1 MSRGRTWTS
10 HSNRRSSTGPGL
22 LKSRVRKS
30 RESELFLPLFAY
42 NAALH
47 RFTKVLAGL
56 TFLLIAAGALVT
68 SNDAGLAVP
77 DWPTSFGSL
86 WRIPHM
92 VGGVRFEHGHRML
105 AELVG
110 LLTIVLVIWVWRSDQ
125 RRWVKW
131 LAGTALATVIAQGVL
146 GGLTVLFFLPWW
158 ISSAHATLAQS
169 FFCIVVS
176 MALFT
181 SRGWLET
188 EPAKVSDRGAPSL
201 RTLSLLCVASILVQL
216 ILGAAFRHSGIKL
229 LPHLISAAVVTALLI
244 WTSSRALTNHAMPR
258 AVRQPANFLLGL
270 LLVQLCLG
278 LASYLTRVQWG
289 ADAAQPQLAM
299 VVSTV
304 LHVIVGALLLATS
317 VVLAIATRKHL
328 APTAD
333 TAPDESLRKAV
344 TA

>member
-1 MSRGRTWTS
+1 MT
-10 HSNRRSSTGPGL
+10 HSG
-22 LKSRVRKS
+22 
-30 RESELFLPLFAY
+30 Y

-47 RFTKVLAGL
+47 RFTKILAAL

-86 WRIPHM
+86 WRMPHM
-92 VGGVRFEHGHRML
+92 VGGVKFEHGHRML

-110 LLTIVLVIWVWRSDQ
+110 LLTIVLAIWTWRADS
-125 RRWVKW
+125 RRWMKW
-131 LAGTALATVIAQGVL
+131 LGVTALGTVIAQGLL

-181 SRGWLET
+181 SRHWAES
-188 EPAKVSDRGAPSL
+188 EPSAFVDQTSPSL
-201 RTLSLLCVASILVQL
+201 RTLSVLCVLSILVQL
-216 ILGAAFRHSGIKL
+216 MLGAAFRHSGIKL
-229 LPHLISAAVVTALLI
+229 LPHLISAVVVTVLI
-244 WTSSRALTNHAMPR
+244 LGTASRVLTNHSMPTS
-258 AVRQPANFLLGL
+258 VRRPASALLGL

-278 LASYLTRVQWG
+278 VAAYFTRVRWG
-289 ADAAQPQLAM
+289 ADAVQPQLAM

-304 LHVIVGALLLATS
+304 AHVIVGALLLATS
-317 VVLAIATRKHL
+317 VVFALEVRRNIVPVAEREGGL
-328 APTAD
+328 
-333 TAPDESLRKAV
+333 DEAV

>member
-1 MSRGRTWTS
+1 MSR
-10 HSNRRSSTGPGL
+10 
-22 LKSRVRKS
+22 
-30 RESELFLPLFAY
+30 FLPQPAY
-42 NAALH
+42 NPALH
-47 RFTKVLAGL
+47 RFAKLLAAL

-110 LLTIVLVIWVWRSDQ
+110 LLSIGLAAWLWRSDE
-125 RRWVKW
+125 RRWMRW
-131 LAGTALATVIAQGVL
+131 LGVTALATVIAQGVL

-158 ISSAHATLAQS
+158 ISSAHATLAQT

-176 MALFT
+176 IALFT
-181 SRGWLET
+181 SRGWLEAK
-188 EPAKVSDRGAPSL
+188 PAQVSDAGSPSL
-201 RTLSLLCVASILVQL
+201 RTLSLLCVASILLQL
-216 ILGAAFRHSGIKL
+216 VLGAAFRHSGMKL
-229 LPHLISAAVVTALLI
+229 LPHLISAAVVTALLV
-244 WTSSRALTNHAMPR
+244 WTTSRVLTNPAMPE
-258 AVRQPANFLLGL
+258 AVRRPSGLLLGL
-270 LLVQLCLG
+270 LMVQLLLG

-299 VVSTV
+299 VASTV
-304 LHVIVGALLLATS
+304 SHVIVGALLLATS
-317 VVLAIATRKHL
+317 MVLAIETRRHL
-328 APTAD
+328 TPAAAAVSED
-333 TAPDESLRKAV
+333 GLDKAV

>member
-1 MSRGRTWTS
+1 MPQS
-10 HSNRRSSTGPGL
+10 
-22 LKSRVRKS
+22 
-30 RESELFLPLFAY
+30 AY
-42 NAALH
+42 NPALH
-47 RFTKVLAGL
+47 RFSKLLAGL

-92 VGGVRFEHGHRML
+92 VGGVKFEHGHRML

-110 LLTIVLVIWVWRSDQ
+110 LLTIVLAIWTWRSDS
-125 RRWVKW
+125 RRWMKW
-131 LAGTALATVIAQGVL
+131 LGVVALGTVIAQGVL

-176 MALFT
+176 MALFS

-188 EPAKVSDRGAPSL
+188 APADSIERASPSL
-201 RTLSLLCVASILVQL
+201 RTLALLCVISILVQL
-216 ILGAAFRHSGIKL
+216 MLGAAFRHSGIKL

-244 WTSSRALTNHAMPR
+244 WTSSRALTNHSLPP
-258 AVRQPANFLLGL
+258 AVRRPANALLGL

-278 LASYLTRVQWG
+278 LAAYLTRVQWG
-289 ADAAQPQLAM
+289 ADAVQPQLAM
-299 VVSTV
+299 VISTV
-304 LHVIVGALLLATS
+304 SHVTVGALLLATS
-317 VVLAIATRKHL
+317 VVLAIEVRWHIL
-328 APTAD
+328 PTAASED
-333 TAPDESLRKAV
+333 ALDKAV

>member
-1 MSRGRTWTS
+1 MPQS
-10 HSNRRSSTGPGL
+10 L
-22 LKSRVRKS
+22 
-30 RESELFLPLFAY
+30 Y

-47 RFTKVLAGL
+47 RFTKLLAGL
-56 TFLLIAAGALVT
+56 IFLLIAAGALVT

-92 VGGVRFEHGHRML
+92 VGGVKFEHGHRML

-110 LLTIVLVIWVWRSDQ
+110 LLTIGLAAWVWRSDE
-125 RRWVKW
+125 RRWMKW
-131 LAGTALATVIAQGVL
+131 LGATALATVIAQGVL

-176 MALFT
+176 VALFT
-181 SRGWLET
+181 SRGWLED
-188 EPAKVSDRGAPSL
+188 EPAQITDTGSPSL
-201 RTLSLLCVASILVQL
+201 RTLSLLSVASILVQL

-244 WTSSRALTNHAMPR
+244 WTSSRALTNHSLPP
-258 AVRQPANFLLGL
+258 AVRRPAKLMFGL

-289 ADAAQPQLAM
+289 ADAVQPQLAM
-299 VVSTV
+299 VLSTV
-304 LHVIVGALLLATS
+304 SHVIVGALLL
-317 VVLAIATRKHL
+317 
-328 APTAD
+328 
-333 TAPDESLRKAV
+333 
-344 TA
+344 

>member
-1 MSRGRTWTS
+1 MSEPS
-10 HSNRRSSTGPGL
+10 
-22 LKSRVRKS
+22 
-30 RESELFLPLFAY
+30 LPQSAY

-47 RFTKVLAGL
+47 RFSQVLAGL

-92 VGGVRFEHGHRML
+92 VGGVKFEHGHRML

-110 LLTIVLVIWVWRSDQ
+110 VLTIVLAIWLWRADE
-125 RRWVKW
+125 RRWMKW
-131 LAGTALATVIAQGVL
+131 LGTTALATVIAQGVL

-176 MALFT
+176 VALFT
-181 SRGWLET
+181 SRGWVKA
-188 EPAKVSDRGAPSL
+188 EPAKFADTVSPSL
-201 RTLSLLCVASILVQL
+201 RMLSLFCVAAVLVQL
-216 ILGAAFRHSGIKL
+216 MLGAAFRHSGIKL
-229 LPHLISAAVVTALLI
+229 LPHLISAAVVTVLLLS
-244 WTSSRALTNHAMPR
+244 TASRVATNHAMPR
-258 AVRQPANFLLGL
+258 AVRRPAGFMLGL

-278 LASYLTRVQWG
+278 IAAYLTRVQWG

-304 LHVIVGALLLATS
+304 AHVIVGALLLASS
-317 VVLAIATRKHL
+317 VVLAIETRHHIVSRQSIGHG
-328 APTAD
+328 
-333 TAPDESLRKAV
+333 DELEKAV

>member
-1 MSRGRTWTS
+1 M
-10 HSNRRSSTGPGL
+10 
-22 LKSRVRKS
+22 
-30 RESELFLPLFAY
+30 
-42 NAALH
+42 
-47 RFTKVLAGL
+47 
-56 TFLLIAAGALVT
+56 
-68 SNDAGLAVP
+68 
-77 DWPTSFGSL
+77 
-86 WRIPHM
+86 PHM
-92 VGGVRFEHGHRML
+92 VGGVKFEHGHRML

-110 LLTIVLVIWVWRSDQ
+110 LLTIALTIWIWRADA
-125 RRWVKW
+125 RRWMKW
-131 LAGTALATVIAQGVL
+131 LAATALATVIAQGVL

-176 MALFT
+176 LALFT

-188 EPAKVSDRGAPSL
+188 APARIMDSGSPSV

-216 ILGAAFRHSGIKL
+216 ILGAAFRHSGMKL

-244 WTSSRALTNHAMPR
+244 WTSSRVLTNHAMPR
-258 AVRQPANFLLGL
+258 AVRRPANFLLGL
-270 LLVQLCLG
+270 LLLQLCLG

-304 LHVIVGALLLATS
+304 AHVIVGALLLATS
-317 VVLAIATRKHL
+317 IVLAIETRRHL
-328 APTAD
+328 ASASRSVS
-333 TAPDESLRKAV
+333 DESLGKVV